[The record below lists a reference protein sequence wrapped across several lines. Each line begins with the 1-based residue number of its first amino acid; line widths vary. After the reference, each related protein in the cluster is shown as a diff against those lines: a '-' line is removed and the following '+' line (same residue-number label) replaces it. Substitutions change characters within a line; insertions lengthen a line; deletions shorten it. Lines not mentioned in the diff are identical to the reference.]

1 MNNRV
6 IHNLIWIPIFVI
18 GIIAIILG
26 IVWLLHPEPWL
37 LDKAPNEN
45 LLKTSFDVL
54 FSEKINS
61 DLPIYLKVIYRF
73 FGLWLL
79 TIGLLIIN
87 YIYITRLGTKL
98 ARNFLFFILA
108 ITLIGI
114 YYLVLTFL
122 PTSPLL
128 PVLYILTSCL
138 FCSMYFSLQLAD

>member
-45 LLKTSFDVL
+45 LLKKFFDVL

>member
-61 DLPIYLKVIYRF
+61 GLPIYLKVIYRF

-79 TIGLLIIN
+79 TIGFLIIN

-128 PVLYILTSCL
+128 PVLYILNSCL

>member
-61 DLPIYLKVIYRF
+61 GLPIYLKVIYRF

-128 PVLYILTSCL
+128 PVLYILNSCL

>member
-61 DLPIYLKVIYRF
+61 GLPIYLKVIYRF

-79 TIGLLIIN
+79 TIGFLIIN